1 MEHKFYT
8 DNFERLLKE
17 KSDEF
22 RMYPSKRVWHS
33 IYNDLHPDRKWP
45 SIAVSFVLVTVLFLI
60 GYWNSTF
67 TSSSDTKQTT
77 VASVT
82 GTTNGKSGNNKNTSG
97 SLFNSANNSNK
108 AVSGQSPVSFQ
119 QQNALPGSVSTS
131 ESNTAVPASSHINTV
146 TAVKTGNTGIIT
158 TGISGSKVLP
168 GSGNKAS
175 MQVIYPGTKNNTSRR
190 EEPLT
195 AETAA
200 TAQGKNIGN
209 SHTGLSNTEIAAA
222 SPVTERNVNN
232 GGITADTKE
241 VSNEAAEESDEIS
254 AAAINPLNNTSEE
267 LVRGKTP
274 EAVTA
279 VLSDKPAAV
288 KALAAKNL
296 SSEDKSWIE
305 HYALYNKKSS
315 NRWKGRLSSEIY
327 ITPGVGFRK
336 MTTNTSYAEALP
348 AALNASPAAYANT
361 NAPLTY
367 TPGLSFEIGA
377 GWSYAV
383 AKNIRIKA
391 GIQANFTN
399 YSIDVTEINHPVITT
414 LLLNNLNNGRP
425 YLEPSV
431 SSLANVPG
439 FNNKKVHNQ
448 TSQISL
454 PLGAAV
460 KLKQNGKLG
469 WYAGASIQPAYV
481 FGGKANLISSDHN
494 NYVADASMIRHWNLN
509 TSVETYIHYK
519 MNGFTLQAGP
529 EFRYQ
534 LISTYSQK
542 YTYNENLYNIGVKV
556 GIVKNF

>member
-67 TSSSDTKQTT
+67 TSSSDSKQST

-82 GTTNGKSGNNKNTSG
+82 GTTNEKSVNNNNTSG
-97 SLFNSANNSNK
+97 SLFNSSNNSNET
-108 AVSGQSPVSFQ
+108 VSGQSPVSLQ
-119 QQNALPGSVSTS
+119 QQNVLHGSVSS
-131 ESNTAVPASSHINTV
+131 SDNNTAAPASRHINTV
-146 TAVKTGNTGIIT
+146 TAVKAGNTGIT
-158 TGISGSKVLP
+158 TGRSGSKLLP
-168 GSGNKAS
+168 GSSSKAGIQLS
-175 MQVIYPGTKNNTSRR
+175 YPGTKNNTSRR
-190 EEPLT
+190 EDPVT
-195 AETAA
+195 AEAAA
-200 TAQGKNIGN
+200 TEQGKNTGN
-209 SHTGLSNTEIAAA
+209 SHTDLSNTGIAAA
-222 SPVTERNVNN
+222 SPVTEKNINN

-241 VSNEAAEESDEIS
+241 VSNEASEVSDEIS

-267 LVRGKTP
+267 LVKGKTP
-274 EAVTA
+274 EVLTA
-279 VLSDKPAAV
+279 ALSDKPS
-288 KALAAKNL
+288 AAKAFAANSL

-315 NRWKGRLSSEIY
+315 NSWKGRLSSEIY
-327 ITPGVGFRK
+327 ITPGVSFRK

-383 AKNIRIKA
+383 AKNVRIKA

-425 YLEPSV
+425 YLEPSA

-460 KLKQNGKLG
+460 KLKQNGKLA
-469 WYAGASIQPAYV
+469 WYAGASIQPAYI

-494 NYVADASMIRHWNLN
+494 NYVAEAAMIRHWNLN
-509 TSVETYIHYK
+509 TAVETYIHYK

>member
-45 SIAVSFVLVTVLFLI
+45 SIAVSLVLVTVLFLI
-60 GYWNSTF
+60 GYWNNSF
-67 TSSSDTKQTT
+67 TSSDNKQTT
-77 VASVT
+77 VASAT
-82 GTTNGKSGNNKNTSG
+82 AATNGKAGNNTNTSG
-97 SLFNSANNSNK
+97 SILTSANNQDE
-108 AVSGQSPVSFQ
+108 AVTAPAPASFQ
-119 QQNALPGSVSTS
+119 QQKNL
-131 ESNTAVPASSHINTV
+131 PASANTPEKRSV
-146 TAVKTGNTGIIT
+146 IPSAVRHTNTTAITGNAGTIT
-158 TGISGSKVLP
+158 TISDKELLSA
-168 GSGNKAS
+168 SRNKAS
-175 MQVIYPGTKNNTSRR
+175 QQVSGSGTKNTLSK
-190 EEPLT
+190 
-195 AETAA
+195 ETAA
-200 TAQGKNIGN
+200 ITEPAGTVQEKNMDN
-209 SHTGLSNTEIAAA
+209 SHTGLSNTGIAAGK
-222 SPVTERNVNN
+222 PVTENN
-232 GGITADTKE
+232 IATGITANTKAVSAEAEGEGDE
-241 VSNEAAEESDEIS
+241 VS
-254 AAAINPLNNTSEE
+254 AAINPLNNTSEE
-267 LVRGKTP
+267 LVKGNMP
-274 EAVTA
+274 GAVA
-279 VLSDKPAAV
+279 AELSDKPAVAKAV
-288 KALAAKNL
+288 AANNKL

-305 HYALYNKKSS
+305 HYALYNKRNS

-327 ITPGVGFRK
+327 ITPGIGFRK
-336 MTTNTSYAEALP
+336 MTTNTGYAEAIP
-348 AALNASPAAYANT
+348 AALNASPAAYTNT

-367 TPGLSFEIGA
+367 TPGLSFEVGA

-383 AKNIRIKA
+383 AKNIRLKA

-425 YLEPSV
+425 YLDARV

-439 FNNKKVHNQ
+439 FNNKRVHNQ

-454 PLGAAV
+454 PLGVAV
-460 KLKQNGKLG
+460 KLKGNEKLE
-469 WYAGASIQPAYV
+469 WYAGVSMQPAYI

-494 NYVADASMIRHWNLN
+494 NYVADASMLRSWNLN
-509 TSVETYIHYK
+509 SALETYIHYK

>member
-45 SIAVSFVLVTVLFLI
+45 SIAVSLVLVTVLFLI
-60 GYWNSTF
+60 GYWNNSF
-67 TSSSDTKQTT
+67 TSSDNKQTT
-77 VASVT
+77 VASAT
-82 GTTNGKSGNNKNTSG
+82 AATNRKPGNNTNTSG
-97 SLFNSANNSNK
+97 SILTSANNQDE
-108 AVSGQSPVSFQ
+108 AVTAPAPVSFQ
-119 QQNALPGSVSTS
+119 QQKNL
-131 ESNTAVPASSHINTV
+131 PASANTPEKRSV
-146 TAVKTGNTGIIT
+146 MPSSVRNNNTTAITGNTGTVT
-158 TGISGSKVLP
+158 TISDKELLSARRDKASQQISGS
-168 GSGNKAS
+168 
-175 MQVIYPGTKNNTSRR
+175 GTKNTLSK
-190 EEPLT
+190 
-195 AETAA
+195 ETAA
-200 TAQGKNIGN
+200 IAELAGTAQEKNMDN
-209 SHTGLSNTEIAAA
+209 SHTGLSNTGIAAGK
-222 SPVTERNVNN
+222 PVTENN
-232 GGITADTKE
+232 IATGITANTKAVSAETEEEGDE
-241 VSNEAAEESDEIS
+241 VS
-254 AAAINPLNNTSEE
+254 AAITPLNNTSEE
-267 LVRGKTP
+267 LVKGNLPGTVAA
-274 EAVTA
+274 E
-279 VLSDKPAAV
+279 LSDKPAVAKAV
-288 KALAAKNL
+288 AANNKL
-296 SSEDKSWIE
+296 STEDKSWIE
-305 HYALYNKKSS
+305 HYALYNKRNS

-336 MTTNTSYAEALP
+336 MTNNTDYAEAIP
-348 AALNASPAAYANT
+348 AALNASPAAYTNT

-367 TPGLSFEIGA
+367 TPGLSFEVGA

-383 AKNIRIKA
+383 AKNIRLKA

-425 YLEPSV
+425 YLDARV

-439 FNNKKVHNQ
+439 FNNKRVHNQ

-454 PLGAAV
+454 PLGVAV
-460 KLKQNGKLG
+460 KLKGNEKLE
-469 WYAGASIQPAYV
+469 WYAGVSMQPAYI

-494 NYVADASMIRHWNLN
+494 NYVADASMLRSWNLN
-509 TSVETYIHYK
+509 SAFETYIHYK
-519 MNGFTLQAGP
+519 LNGFTLQAGP

-542 YTYNENLYNIGVKV
+542 YTYNENLYNIGIKV